1 MVETLINKPF
11 LKLFWTDIETLS
23 DLMLPIQVS
32 LRTDQAKNK
41 LIQHLYQ
48 QPFAIKKDDFGK
60 PYIDEIDEHISISH
74 TKNACAILFTREP
87 NPGLDIELERPQLA
101 KITSKYL
108 SSIELEKHDI
118 TNLKILTILWAAKEA
133 MFKWHGIGEVD
144 FKRHLYVKHIDF
156 ENNQI
161 QAQFLKQDF
170 ESDIVLQFLE
180 HKNHI
185 IVYLKTALRLVK

>member
-1 MVETLINKPF
+1 MVETLINKPY
-11 LKLFWTDIETLS
+11 LKLFWTDIDTLS
-23 DLMLPIQVS
+23 DLMLPVQVS

-41 LIQHLYQ
+41 LIQYLYQ

-74 TKNACAILFTREP
+74 TKNACAILFTRES

-108 SSIELEKHDI
+108 SSVELEKHDA

-133 MFKWHGIGEVD
+133 MFKWHSIGEVD
-144 FKRHLYVKHIDF
+144 FKKHLYVKHIDF

-161 QAQFLKQDF
+161 QAQFLKQDY
-170 ESDIVLQFLE
+170 ESDILLQFLE

-185 IVYLKTALRLVK
+185 IVFVKTIERL